1 MIIRRIWAHFLA
13 LTSMTNIE
21 KAIEAI
27 RNDELIIVTDDETRE
42 NEGDFICAGEN
53 VTGQMINIM
62 AKYGRGLICTPISKE
77 VAENIKLPLM
87 VANNTDNHE
96 TAFTVS
102 IDHVNTTTGIS
113 AYERAE
119 TIRNIVNPAS
129 KPEDFRRPGH
139 VFPLIA
145 KKGGV
150 LERDGHTEATIDL
163 MRLAGKKEVGLCC
176 EIMAEDGH
184 MMRGEGLVKLADK
197 LGLVMTSV
205 AEIQQYI
212 RENKALDLEMTN
224 PVKLP
229 SDYGEFTALGFI
241 DPENGK
247 EHIALTKGD
256 IKGENILTRIHSE
269 CLTGDVL
276 GSKRCDCGNQLH
288 KALKIIEENGAG
300 ILLYMRQEG
309 RGIGLFNK
317 LKAYELQ
324 EHGFDTVDANRKLGF
339 PDDMRD
345 YRVAAEILKKL
356 GVKSVKLMTNN
367 PDKVEQIKKY
377 GVKVS
382 ERKPLEIKSNE
393 IDRQYLKV
401 KAVRMGHDLREFKE
415 IKNA

>member
-1 MIIRRIWAHFLA
+1 
-13 LTSMTNIE
+13 MTNIE

-77 VAENIKLPLM
+77 VADNIKLPLM

-113 AYERAE
+113 AFERAE

-212 RENKALDLEMTN
+212 RENRALDLEMTN

-247 EHIALTKGD
+247 EHIALTKGE

>member
-1 MIIRRIWAHFLA
+1 
-13 LTSMTNIE
+13 MTNIE

-27 RNDELIIVTDDETRE
+27 KNNELIIVTDDESRE

-53 VTGQMINIM
+53 VTGEMINIM
-62 AKYGRGLICTPISKE
+62 AKYGRGLICTPMSEE
-77 VAENIKLPLM
+77 VAQNLDIPLM
-87 VANNTDNHE
+87 VVNNTDNHE

-102 IDHVNTTTGIS
+102 VDHVNTTTGIS

-119 TIRNIVNPAS
+119 TVRELVNPNS

-150 LERDGHTEATIDL
+150 VERDGHTEATVDL
-163 MRLAGKKEVGLCC
+163 MKLAGKKEIGLCC
-176 EIMAEDGH
+176 EIMADDGH
-184 MMRGEGLVKLADK
+184 MMRGDDLVKLADK

-205 AEIQQYI
+205 EEIQNYI
-212 RENKALDLEMTN
+212 KENKKSELEITN

-229 SDYGEFTALGFI
+229 SDYGEFTAIGFV
-241 DPENGK
+241 DPKDGK

-256 IKGENILTRIHSE
+256 ISGENILTRIHSE

-288 KALKIIEENGAG
+288 KALRAIEKNGSG
-300 ILLYMRQEG
+300 VLLYMRQEG

-324 EHGFDTVDANRKLGF
+324 ENGFDTVDANRELGF

-345 YRVAAEILKKL
+345 YKVAAEILKKL
-356 GVKSVKLMTNN
+356 GVKSVRLMTNN
-367 PDKVEQIKKY
+367 PDKVDQVEKY
-377 GVKVS
+377 GIGVS
-382 ERKPLEIKSNE
+382 EREPLEIKSNE
-393 IDRQYLKV
+393 IDEYYLKTKV
-401 KAVRMGHDLREFKE
+401 YRMGHKLNEFKE
-415 IKNA
+415 KKNA

>member
-1 MIIRRIWAHFLA
+1 
-13 LTSMTNIE
+13 MTNIE

-27 RNDELIIVTDDETRE
+27 KNNELIIVTDDESRE

-53 VTGQMINIM
+53 VTGAMINIM
-62 AKYGRGLICTPISKE
+62 AKYGRGLICTPMSEE
-77 VAENIKLPLM
+77 VAQNLDIPLM
-87 VANNTDNHE
+87 VVNNTDNHE

-102 IDHVNTTTGIS
+102 VDHVNTTTGIS
-113 AYERAE
+113 PYERAE
-119 TIRNIVNPAS
+119 TVRELVNPNS

-150 LERDGHTEATIDL
+150 VERDGHTEATVDL
-163 MRLAGKKEVGLCC
+163 MKLAGKKEIGLCC
-176 EIMAEDGH
+176 EIMADDGH
-184 MMRGEGLVKLADK
+184 MMRGDDLVKLADK

-205 AEIQQYI
+205 EEIQNFI
-212 RENKALDLEMTN
+212 KENKKSELEITN

-229 SDYGEFTALGFI
+229 SDYGEFTAIGFV
-241 DPENGK
+241 DPKDGK

-256 IKGENILTRIHSE
+256 ISGENILTRIHSE

-288 KALKIIEENGAG
+288 KALRAIEKNGSG
-300 ILLYMRQEG
+300 VLLYMRQEG

-324 EHGFDTVDANRKLGF
+324 ENGFDTVDANRELGF

-345 YRVAAEILKKL
+345 YKVAAEILKKL
-356 GVKSVKLMTNN
+356 GVKSVRLMTNN
-367 PDKVEQIKKY
+367 PDKVDQVEKY
-377 GVKVS
+377 GIEVS
-382 ERKPLEIKSNE
+382 EREPLEIKSNE
-393 IDRQYLKV
+393 IDEYYLKTKV
-401 KAVRMGHDLREFKE
+401 YRMGHKLNEFKE
-415 IKNA
+415 KKNA

>member
-1 MIIRRIWAHFLA
+1 
-13 LTSMTNIE
+13 MTNIE

-27 RNDELIIVTDDETRE
+27 KNNELIIVTDDESRE

-53 VTGQMINIM
+53 VTGAMINIM
-62 AKYGRGLICTPISKE
+62 AKYGRGLICTPMSEE
-77 VAENIKLPLM
+77 VAQNLDIPLM
-87 VANNTDNHE
+87 VVNNTDNHE

-102 IDHVNTTTGIS
+102 VDHVNTTTGIS

-119 TIRNIVNPAS
+119 TVRELVNPNS

-150 LERDGHTEATIDL
+150 VERDGHTEATVDL
-163 MRLAGKKEVGLCC
+163 MKLAGKKEIGLCC
-176 EIMAEDGH
+176 EIMADDGH
-184 MMRGEGLVKLADK
+184 MMRGDDLVKLADK

-205 AEIQQYI
+205 EEIQNFI
-212 RENKALDLEMTN
+212 KENKKSELEITN

-229 SDYGEFTALGFI
+229 SDYGEFTAIGFV
-241 DPENGK
+241 DPKDGK

-256 IKGENILTRIHSE
+256 ISGENILTRIHSE

-288 KALKIIEENGAG
+288 KALRAIEKNGSG
-300 ILLYMRQEG
+300 VLLYMRQEG

-324 EHGFDTVDANRKLGF
+324 ENGFDTVDANRELGF

-345 YRVAAEILKKL
+345 YKVAAEILKKL
-356 GVKSVKLMTNN
+356 GVKSVRLMTNN
-367 PDKVEQIKKY
+367 PDKVDQVEKY
-377 GVKVS
+377 GIEVS
-382 ERKPLEIKSNE
+382 EREPLEIKSNE
-393 IDRQYLKV
+393 IDEYYLKTKV
-401 KAVRMGHDLREFKE
+401 YRMGHKLNEFKE
-415 IKNA
+415 KKNA

>member
-1 MIIRRIWAHFLA
+1 
-13 LTSMTNIE
+13 MTNIE

-53 VTGQMINIM
+53 VTGEMINIM

-77 VAENIKLPLM
+77 VANNIKLPLM

-113 AYERAE
+113 AFERAE

-150 LERDGHTEATIDL
+150 LERDGHTEATVDL

-212 RENKALDLEMTN
+212 RENRALDLEMTN